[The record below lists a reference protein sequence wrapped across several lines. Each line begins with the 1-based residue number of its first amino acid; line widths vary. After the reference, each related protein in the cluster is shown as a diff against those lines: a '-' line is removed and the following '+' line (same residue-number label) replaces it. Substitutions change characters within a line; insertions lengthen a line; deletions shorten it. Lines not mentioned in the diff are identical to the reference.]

1 MYKKQAESDYQ
12 RIYQKRVAAHYMVLK
27 RLEDARL
34 DWNRAKQGG
43 EQHDIVHEKQEVY
56 DT

>member
-12 RIYQKRVAAHYMVLK
+12 RIYQKRVASHYMVLK